1 MEKNP
6 NTEPRKVRYWL
17 LEDNNMLEGIQVN
30 SRTIESLIID
40 QVNKFKNGAD
50 VTKHLGGRSR

>member
-1 MEKNP
+1 MEKKP
-6 NTEPRKVRYWL
+6 NTEPRNVRYWL
-17 LEDNNMLEGIQVN
+17 LEDDNMLEGIQVN